1 MIRSLIALVMAAL
14 LAAGCGGGDSE
25 DRLEG
30 DLAATTEVIQVP
42 VEVVDPV
49 ARDRYG
55 FVTST
60 ENRIDAFVIPVSDVE
75 RYGTY
80 TEPPPADSV
89 RFVRDP
95 IARGALAPVLDP
107 ATEMVIMLIPLLDP
121 TQELQIGFDARFI
134 GLDADGSVVSSDYD
148 DEIEDRLDELF
159 EQARAEGISEA
170 AALADMVE
178 G

>member
-1 MIRSLIALVMAAL
+1 MSRLLTALAMVAL
-14 LAAGCGGGDSE
+14 LAAGCGGDNGE

-42 VEVVDPV
+42 VELVEPV
-49 ARDRYG
+49 AKDRYG
-55 FVTST
+55 FVAST
-60 ENRIDAFVIPVSDVE
+60 ENRIDAFVIPTSELE
-75 RYGTY
+75 RFGTY
-80 TEPPPADSV
+80 TDPPPADSV

-95 IARGALAPVLDP
+95 IAYGALAPVLDP
-107 ATEMVIMLIPLLDP
+107 ATEMVILLIPLLDP

-134 GLDADGSVVSSDYD
+134 GLGADGSVVSSDYD
-148 DEIEDRLDELF
+148 TATEERLDEAF
-159 EQARAEGISEA
+159 EQARSEGIAEA

>member
-1 MIRSLIALVMAAL
+1 MIRSLVALTVAAL
-14 LAAGCGGGDSE
+14 LAGCGGGDTE

-30 DLAATTEVIQVP
+30 DLAATTEVIQVAVDL
-42 VEVVDPV
+42 VEPV

-60 ENRIDAFVIPVSDVE
+60 ENRIDAFVIAVSEVE

-80 TEPPPADSV
+80 AEPPPADSV

-148 DEIEDRLDELF
+148 DEVENRLDEMF
-159 EQARAEGISEA
+159 EQARAEGITEA